1 MGWVSVRTKHDT
13 SVSITIATLH
23 LLCVDGGDLEVHR
36 VDGGE
41 DVGGALHDALPGLRH
56 RDGGA
61 PRQED
66 RLVPGAEGQDP
77 REAALDQNNL
87 GEDKD

>member
-1 MGWVSVRTKHDT
+1 M
-13 SVSITIATLH
+13 
-23 LLCVDGGDLEVHR
+23 
-36 VDGGE
+36 DGGE
-41 DVGGALHDALPGLRH
+41 DVGGALHDALAGLRH